1 VLKDDFDKLLQDF
14 CITYWKKLYES
25 VRESANEL
33 KINRD
38 ITLEKLDTNGMG
50 LLRKMSVGQLTEH
63 ERVILKEFQEEASE
77 YFDGKNTVN
86 IWILIKRTKGKN
98 RLQFKT
104 FVGMGTE
111 AIEKAHDWLDGKTEE
126 RTSGDGA
133 TYVKSLD
140 TKDVVYIKPLHGIIA
155 PFK

>member
-25 VRESANEL
+25 TEESTNEL

-38 ITLEKLDTNGMG
+38 ITLEKLNTNGTE
-50 LLRKMSVGQLTEH
+50 LLRKMFAGQLTEH
-63 ERVILKEFQEEASE
+63 EKVILKEFQEEASE

-86 IWILIKRTKGKN
+86 IWILIKRKNGKK

-111 AIEKAHDWLDGKTEE
+111 AIEKAHDWLDGKTEK
-126 RTSGDGA
+126 RTGGDGA

-140 TKDVVYIKPLHGIIA
+140 TKDVVYVRPLYEIIV
-155 PFK
+155 PF